1 MILASLILGSPGW
14 AWAAATLGLITL
26 AMLVRGYRRAPGSA
40 GTRCVAAVLK
50 TTGVVMLA
58 LCLIEPLISST
69 RPRPG
74 ANIFVILADDS
85 QSLQIREPG
94 AAKNRAQLL
103 WEKLAEGQR
112 WQTRLQQDFDVRRY
126 RFDERLR
133 SLDDPAELA
142 ALGVGSS
149 LGSSLATVARRFDG
163 RPVAGVLLLTDGNA
177 TDLGAEPIDYAG
189 LPPIYPVPLG
199 KAMPA
204 RDVRIGQVTVS
215 QTNFEQAPVTVRAEI
230 EANGYD
236 GREMVVE
243 LFDESDESDE
253 AIQRQSIRIEGTEPA
268 VLRFRIRPA
277 RPGVGIYRIRVAAES
292 ELRQF
297 DSPEKSVEATLA
309 NNTKLVS
316 IERPGGP
323 YRVLYVSGRPN
334 WEFKFLRRALEED
347 TEVQLVGLIR
357 IAKREAKFIFMGDRS
372 DSTNPL
378 YKGFTDKDAEQ
389 AEQYDEPVLVRLGTR
404 DDAELQGGFPKSA
417 DELFAYHAVVI
428 DDLEAAFFTQDQM
441 LLLKQFV
448 SRRGGGLLM
457 LGGGESFRRGG
468 FRHTPIAELLPVYL
482 DVAPTG
488 EPPVKPDNKFRLVL
502 TREGWLQPWVR
513 LRETEENE
521 KRRRASLANLQTVN
535 RIHRIKPGA
544 TTLAHV
550 TDDTGSHPA
559 LVVQRFGEGR
569 TGALLTGDLWRWQLG
584 RKPAEEND
592 LAKAWRQTV
601 RWLVADVPRRV
612 ELTAGRK
619 PNQPCS
625 PIELKVEV
633 RDPEFKPM
641 DNATVE
647 LIIEK
652 PDGDT
657 QTLQATPSDE
667 QAGTYLATYAPR
679 QAGGYRARADV
690 TAADSSVV
698 GTGRT
703 GWAAQPAADE
713 FSRLDPDLALLDRLA
728 EETGGEV
735 VRLADLERFVSD
747 LPNRKIP
754 VTEPWIYP
762 LWHQPAVF
770 LLAIACLIGEWGL
783 RRWRGLP

>member
-1 MILASLILGSPGW
+1 MILASLIFGSLDW
-14 AWAAATLGLITL
+14 AWAAATLGFITL
-26 AMLVRGYRRAPGSA
+26 AILVRGYRRAPGPA

-50 TTGVVMLA
+50 TAGVVMLA
-58 LCLIEPLISST
+58 LCLIEPLISRT

-74 ANIFVILADDS
+74 ANIFVILVDDS
-85 QSLQIREPG
+85 QSLQIRDPG

-103 WEKLAEGQR
+103 HERFAESQP

-133 SLDDPAELA
+133 SLDDPADLTA
-142 ALGVGSS
+142 SGVGSS

-177 TDLGAEPIDYAG
+177 TDLGAEPIKYAA

-199 KAMPA
+199 KALPA
-204 RDVRIGQVTVS
+204 RDVRIGRVTVS

-230 EANGYD
+230 EADGYD
-236 GREMVVE
+236 GRDVVVE
-243 LFDESDESDE
+243 LFDESDERIE
-253 AIQRQSIRIEGTEPA
+253 RQSIRIEGSDPA
-268 VLRFRIRPA
+268 VLRFRLRPA
-277 RPGVGIYRIRVAAES
+277 RPGVGFYRLRAAAES

-297 DSPEKSVEATLA
+297 DSPEESVEATLA
-309 NNTKLVS
+309 NNTKLVN

-323 YRVLYVSGRPN
+323 YRVLFVCGRPN

-357 IAKREAKFIFMGDRS
+357 IAKREAKFTFMGDRA

-389 AEQYDEPVLVRLGTR
+389 AEQYDEPVLIRLGTR
-404 DDAELQGGFPKSA
+404 DDAELREGFPKTA
-417 DELFAYHAVVI
+417 DELFAYHALVI

-457 LGGGESFRRGG
+457 LGGAESFRQGD

-482 DVAPTG
+482 DAAPAL
-488 EPPVKPDNKFRLVL
+488 EPADKYRLAL

-513 LRETEENE
+513 LGETEEDE

-544 TTLAHV
+544 ATLARV
-550 TDDTGSHPA
+550 TDDAGKSHPA
-559 LVVQRFGEGR
+559 LVVQRFGKGR
-569 TGALLTGDLWRWQLG
+569 TAALLTGDLWRWQLG

-612 ELTAGRK
+612 ELRAGRK
-619 PNQPCS
+619 PNQPGS

-679 QAGGYRARADV
+679 QAGGYRARTDV
-690 TAADSSVV
+690 AAADSSVV
-698 GTGRT
+698 GTGQT
-703 GWAAQPAADE
+703 GWTAQPAADE
-713 FSRLDPDLALLDRLA
+713 FGRLDPDLALLDRLA
-728 EETGGEV
+728 VETGGEV
-735 VRLADLERFVSD
+735 VRLEDLERFVSD

-754 VTEPWIYP
+754 ITEPWIYP
-762 LWHQPAVF
+762 LWHQPLVF
-770 LLAIACLIGEWGL
+770 LLAVACLIGEWGL
-783 RRWRGLP
+783 RRWKGLP